1 MSQTRI
7 SRAHS
12 FVVSLSFATSFASGF
27 ASAADVAAGQAKVA
41 QLCAEC
47 HRPRDWSGET
57 TAALQSLIADIV
69 AGRVNHSQRKLQLTP
84 REIADI
90 AAYWT
95 SGRK

>member
-7 SRAHS
+7 SRVHS
-12 FVVSLSFATSFASGF
+12 FMVALSFATSLASAS
-27 ASAADVAAGQAKVA
+27 ASAADVDAGQAKVT

-47 HRPRDWSGET
+47 HRSRDWSGET
-57 TAALQSLIADIV
+57 TAALESLIADIV
-69 AGRVNHSQRKLQLTP
+69 AGKVKHSQRKLQLTP
-84 REIADI
+84 QEIADV

>member
-1 MSQTRI
+1 MFRTRSVNACI
-7 SRAHS
+7 LLA
-12 FVVSLSFATSFASGF
+12 ATSFAMPLV
-27 ASAADVAAGQAKVA
+27 AQHAVAADVAAGQAKVA

-69 AGRVNHSQRKLQLTP
+69 AGKIKHSQRKIELTP
-84 REIADI
+84 QEIADI